1 VTAPV
6 TRDQLEAGMARAR
19 ARAGSSDPKAGI
31 HGPGSVTWELNR
43 EAVNFVGGGRAI
55 LLQLAHPYIA
65 HAVAQHS
72 TTLTDAR
79 GRFERTFAGVFAMAF
94 GDLDQAFRAARRVYA
109 IHSHVRGTIDED
121 IGCYRRGD
129 PYQALDPR
137 ALFWVHATLVDSVL
151 SVREHVFGP
160 LDAYRT
166 EAYYQE
172 SKRFAWLF
180 GIPDELIPA
189 DHAAFRTYFQDM
201 VESDRLAVGR
211 PAREIG
217 TYVLASPLRAFRP
230 AMEWYRVLTA
240 GMLPDPVRRAYGFR
254 FGRMDRAL
262 FAASLRALRPAIRAL
277 PRQLRYLPAYLEA
290 EDRLGLGAQR
300 RLGRIA
306 DRLAITGMGI
316 WPRPG

>member
-1 VTAPV
+1 VTAAV
-6 TRDQLEAGMARAR
+6 TRDQLEAGLARAR
-19 ARAGSSDPKAGI
+19 ARAGSSDPRAGI
-31 HGPGSVTWELNR
+31 HGPGSLTWELNR

-55 LLQLAHPYIA
+55 LLQLAHPFVA

-72 TTLTDAR
+72 KTLTDAR
-79 GRFERTFAGVFAMAF
+79 GRFERTFAGVFAMCF
-94 GDLDQAFRAARRVYA
+94 GDLDQAFRAARRVFT
-109 IHSHVRGTIDED
+109 IHSRIRGTIDED
-121 IGCYRRGD
+121 VGAYRKGS
-129 PYQALDPR
+129 PYQALDPH
-137 ALFWVHATLVDSVL
+137 ALLWVHATLVDTVL
-151 SVREHVFGP
+151 VVREQVFGP

-172 SKRFAWLF
+172 SKRFACLF

-189 DHAAFRTYFQDM
+189 DHAAFRAYLEAM

-217 TYVLASPLRAFRP
+217 EYVLAAPLRAFRP
-230 AMEWYRVLTA
+230 AMQWYRVLTA
-240 GMLPDPVRRAYGFR
+240 GMLPERIRRAYGYR
-254 FGRMDRAL
+254 FGRVDRAL
-262 FAASLRALRPAIRAL
+262 HAASLRALRPAVRAL

-290 EDRLGLGAQR
+290 EERLGLGAQR
-300 RLGRIA
+300 GLGRIA

>member
-1 VTAPV
+1 MSEAV
-6 TRDQLEAGMARAR
+6 TRDQLEAGLARAR
-19 ARAGSSDPKAGI
+19 ARAGSSDPRAGI
-31 HGPGSVTWELNR
+31 HGPDSVTWQLNR
-43 EAVNFVGGGRAI
+43 EAVNFVGGGRAV
-55 LLQLAHPYIA
+55 LLQLAHPYVA
-65 HAVAQHS
+65 HAIAQHS

-121 IGCYRRGD
+121 VGCYRRGT

-151 SVREHVFGP
+151 CVREHVFGP

-172 SKRFAWLF
+172 SKRFACLF
-180 GIPDELIPA
+180 GIPDELIPP
-189 DHAAFRTYFQDM
+189 DHAAFRAYFQGM

-217 TYVLASPLRAFRP
+217 AFVLAAPLKAFRP

-254 FGRMDRAL
+254 FGRVDRAL
-262 FAASLRALRPAIRAL
+262 FAASLRTLRPAIRAL

-290 EDRLGLGAQR
+290 EDRLGLGARR

>member
-1 VTAPV
+1 MIGPV
-6 TRDQLEAGMARAR
+6 TRDQLEAGLVRAR
-19 ARAGSSDPKAGI
+19 ARAGSSDPRAGI
-31 HGPGSVTWELNR
+31 HGPGSLTWELNR

-55 LLQLAHPYIA
+55 LLQLAHPFVA

-72 TTLTDAR
+72 NTLSDAR
-79 GRFERTFAGVFAMAF
+79 GRFERTFAGVFAMSF
-94 GDLDQAFRAARRVYA
+94 GDLDQAFRAARRVHA
-109 IHSHVRGTIDED
+109 IHSRIHGTIDED
-121 IGCYRRGD
+121 VGAYRRGT

-151 SVREHVFGP
+151 VVREQVFGP

-172 SKRFAWLF
+172 SKRFACLF
-180 GIPDELIPA
+180 GIPDELIPP
-189 DHAAFRTYFQDM
+189 DYAAFRAYFQDM

-217 TYVLASPLRAFRP
+217 SFVLAAPLKAFRP

-240 GMLPDPVRRAYGFR
+240 GMLPEPIRRGYGFR
-254 FGRMDRAL
+254 FGRLDRAL
-262 FAASLRALRPAIRAL
+262 YAASLRALRPAIRAL
-277 PRQLRYLPAYLEA
+277 PRQLRYLPAYIEA
-290 EDRLGLGAQR
+290 EERLGLGAQR